1 MTDLPLARKLA
12 ATGRECWNRT
22 TSVRGSQLDHLGLP
36 VGAGV
41 RKQLRHGL
49 HRTNTTATTSPP
61 EVPAAQDARRG
72 APDVYQLIRA
82 PPLAAKVWVES
93 LVVVAS
99 PAANRVT
106 LPICQ
111 SRPAPPKAP
120 LMLPR
125 SGVAARKFW
134 PTSAMLTWPPPLRC
148 CASAP
153 PVTRTLTRCPLPIL
167 KLFAKVNSARPSPP
181 CNS

>member
-22 TSVRGSQLDHLGLP
+22 TSVRGNQLDHLGLP

-61 EVPAAQDARRG
+61 EVPAAQDARRS
-72 APDVYQLIRA
+72 APEHYQPIRT

-99 PAANRVT
+99 PAANRV
-106 LPICQ
+106 
-111 SRPAPPKAP
+111 
-120 LMLPR
+120 
-125 SGVAARKFW
+125 
-134 PTSAMLTWPPPLRC
+134 
-148 CASAP
+148 
-153 PVTRTLTRCPLPIL
+153 
-167 KLFAKVNSARPSPP
+167 KLLAKVNSARSSQAWKSRPTTTRLAAPAPVSA
-181 CNS
+181 